1 MVNDDLSLS
10 YGASISLMNQDYTT
24 LSDLASDHWK
34 SITLIDNSGNSVP
47 TNNRSYQVNMDEMSN
62 RIIFKELHESVSGT
76 LKPDTYGT
84 ISLNYDY
91 QIYQNPNYNPGMPEY
106 GYDGNYVILL
116 FDFKI
121 KKINFTV
128 T

>member
-34 SITLIDNSGNSVP
+34 NITLIDNSGNSVP

-62 RIIFKELHESVSGT
+62 RIIFKELHESILGT

-84 ISLNYDY
+84 VNLNYDY
-91 QIYQNPNYNPGMPEY
+91 QIHRNPSYTPGMPEQ
-106 GYDGNYVILL
+106 GYDGNYVVLL